1 MGEGAYRLRAAAAA
15 ALTRAGRAQAR
26 ALVMRWLAT
35 IADVNTQ
42 FRQMDLNGDGVL
54 TMQELQQVIAPFGAQ
69 WAGLPE
75 ALMVMGDRDGNG
87 CLDLREFHQF
97 GLLLQANTALQGLY
111 GAQGPVFAQLSAAQQ
126 RDLVMRWL
134 QTFPDPDAE
143 FFLIDTNHD
152 GELDR
157 LQASFLA
164 GLRSSHRWRGVPA
177 PGRRGALGCSDLG
190 KPNA

>member
-1 MGEGAYRLRAAAAA
+1 
-15 ALTRAGRAQAR
+15 
-26 ALVMRWLAT
+26 MRWLGT
-35 IADVNTQ
+35 VADVNTQ
-42 FRQMDLNGDGVL
+42 FRQMDINGDGVL
-54 TMQELQQVIAPFGAQ
+54 TLQELQQVIAPFGAQ

-134 QTFPDPDAE
+134 MTFPDPDAE

-152 GELDR
+152 GYVTPQE
-157 LQASFLA
+157 LQAAVAPYGPMWSALPQSLFAMADTDRNGAISLA
-164 GLRSSHRWRGVPA
+164 EFRQLAIVLRE
-177 PGRRGALGCSDLG
+177 
-190 KPNA
+190 NAMLRQSMYG